1 LKAESA
7 SPRVVRNRTTREYY
21 FREGCHI
28 TEWLNSADD
37 ENLSIARARVEP
49 GVTTRLHSLAGIT
62 ERYLILEGRGQVRV
76 GQLPEAEV
84 EPGDVVVIP
93 PDQPQQITNS
103 GSDDLIFLAICT
115 PRFKPEFY
123 ADLEQS
129 DSG

>member
-1 LKAESA
+1 MKTHPDT
-7 SPRVVRNRTTREYY
+7 PRVVRNRTTREYF

-28 TEWLNSADD
+28 TEWLNTADD
-37 ENLSIARARVEP
+37 EDLSIARARVEP

-62 ERYLILEGRGQVRV
+62 ERYVILEGRGQVRV

-103 GSDDLIFLAICT
+103 GRDDLIFLAICT
-115 PRFKPEFY
+115 PRFQPEAY
-123 ADLEQS
+123 VDLEPESSQ
-129 DSG
+129 

>member
-1 LKAESA
+1 LKVHPDT
-7 SPRVVRNRTTREYY
+7 PRVVRNRTTREYF

-28 TEWLNSADD
+28 TEWLNTADD
-37 ENLSIARARVEP
+37 EDLSIARARVEP

-84 EPGDVVVIP
+84 EPGDVVIIP
-93 PDQPQQITNS
+93 PDQPQQITNT

-115 PRFKPEFY
+115 PRFKPELY
-123 ADLEQS
+123 DDLELPTR
-129 DSG
+129 G

>member
-1 LKAESA
+1 MKTHPDT
-7 SPRVVRNRTTREYY
+7 PRVVRNRTTREYF

-28 TEWLNSADD
+28 TEWLNTADD
-37 ENLSIARARVEP
+37 EDLSIARARVEP

-62 ERYLILEGRGQVRV
+62 ERYVILEGRGQVRV

-103 GSDDLIFLAICT
+103 GRDDLIFLAICT
-115 PRFKPEFY
+115 PRFKPELY
-123 ADLEQS
+123 NDLELPTH
-129 DSG
+129 G